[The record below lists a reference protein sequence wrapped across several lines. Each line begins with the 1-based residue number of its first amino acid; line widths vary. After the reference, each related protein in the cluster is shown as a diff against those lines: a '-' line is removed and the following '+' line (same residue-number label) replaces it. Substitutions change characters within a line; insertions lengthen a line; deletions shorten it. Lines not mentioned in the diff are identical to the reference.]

1 MFPVRN
7 AAQASP
13 LQEAHMPRKLIFG
26 GSVAACFLLA
36 FSAPVF
42 AQTTGGGNGFYAV
55 ESMEQTELPDG
66 SIAVKVHQ
74 KGFVTG
80 NTASN
85 PFGTSIQD
93 CTGSGT
99 VGTDGSQ
106 GMTYGYCAG
115 IDRFGDVFFIWWN
128 TDGQAGNW
136 GLMGGTGKFD
146 GMTATGTTRQLTEW
160 SDGRNIISWEGTWE

>member
-1 MFPVRN
+1 M
-7 AAQASP
+7 S
-13 LQEAHMPRKLIFG
+13 RKVLAG
-26 GSVAACFLLA
+26 GSVAACLLLA
-36 FSAPVF
+36 FSVPAS

-55 ESMEQTELPDG
+55 ESMEQTELPNG
-66 SIAVKVHQ
+66 SMAVKVHQ

-128 TDGQAGNW
+128 TDGKDGNW

-160 SDGRNIISWEGTWE
+160 SDGRNIISWEGTWQ